1 MKLHH
6 HTGGT
11 SAFLLYLIIL
21 TPSLFPPTRSVMP
34 CHPQDN
40 NDYDLAPAGLARADR
55 IGVVRAGAG
64 EGHGVQH
71 LARDALRRL
80 PESKLYLS

>member
-1 MKLHH
+1 MYETAAPYWRYVGFLALPN
-6 HTGGT
+6 T
-11 SAFLLYLIIL
+11 SHSFAL
-21 TPSLFPPTRSVMP
+21 PSYTVMP
-34 CHPQDN
+34 YHPQDN

>member
-1 MKLHH
+1 
-6 HTGGT
+6 
-11 SAFLLYLIIL
+11 
-21 TPSLFPPTRSVMP
+21 MP